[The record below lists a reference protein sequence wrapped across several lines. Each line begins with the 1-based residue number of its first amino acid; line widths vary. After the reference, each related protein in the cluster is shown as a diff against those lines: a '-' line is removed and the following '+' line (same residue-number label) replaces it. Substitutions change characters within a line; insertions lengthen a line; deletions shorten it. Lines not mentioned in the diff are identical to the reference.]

1 MGLETVS
8 SSTNKFVTIVN
19 GLFTIRLPDNSD
31 DPKAVERTLTKGPNA
46 GKAVKEL
53 QFNRLSGK
61 LQGSYIDKSDYGSS
75 LIFNLVDGNETFKF
89 QLPVESQFFSQIVKR
104 LPNYNMDADEV
115 EFNMGYDSERD
126 KPFIYMRQDDVTV
139 PMHFTKDN
147 PNGMPQPVQKTIKGE
162 KRWIWEEQENFL
174 YDVAVEFV
182 GKFDGSVGKEPQL
195 EDDVP
200 F

>member
-8 SSTNKFVTIVN
+8 NSTNKFVTIVN
-19 GLFTIRLPDNSD
+19 GLFTIRLPDTSD

-46 GKAVKEL
+46 GKVVKEL
-53 QFNRLSGK
+53 QFNKLSGK
-61 LQGSYIDKSDYGSS
+61 LTSSYIDKSDYGSS
-75 LIFNLVDGNETFKF
+75 LIFNLVDGSESFKL

-104 LPNYNMDADEV
+104 LPNFNLDSEET
-115 EFNMGYDSERD
+115 EFNMGYDTERD
-126 KPFIYMRQDDVTV
+126 KPFTYLRQDGATV

-147 PNGMPQPVQKTIKGE
+147 PNGMPQPKQKTVKGE
-162 KRWIWEEQENFL
+162 KKWDWEDQENFL

-182 GKFDGSVGKEPQL
+182 GKFDGSVGSKPEY